1 MRKACSTFICLV
13 FVIACGQAQY
23 FVNEVTISIQGDSTF
38 VFIGTSSAATFK
50 EFTTESPPRI
60 GIDLINGI
68 HNLPANDFSRLP
80 PGIISSIRGAQNKPM
95 PEPVTRIVLDLV
107 EPPPPIN
114 VRQHPEGV
122 MIAIPSV
129 GYPRFERWS
138 SGKKPML
145 PAQPTQAPVVEEPET
160 PPVSETKAESTKAAP
175 DTTGEFAISE
185 EMAPELAIF
194 MRPETLSYK
203 TISPDAE
210 TIEVARYIRNRVAYR
225 PVVSDPFVQPKRSKD
240 VPFGEEPLP
249 DVEDLTIVGIV
260 QSGSLRMALTQD
272 DLGYSYI
279 IGVGDSVANGKCY
292 AITDTSVIFNIV
304 EFGQS
309 RRIELPLTKPK
320 KAEQ

>member
-1 MRKACSTFICLV
+1 MRRASYIFICIT
-13 FVIACGQAQY
+13 FAIAFGQAQY
-23 FVNEVTISIQGDSTF
+23 FVNEVAISIQGDSTY
-38 VFIGTSSAATFK
+38 VFIGTSSPATFK
-50 EFTTESPPRI
+50 EFTTENPPRI

-80 PGIISSIRGAQNKPM
+80 PGIISSVRSAQNKPM

-107 EPPPPIN
+107 EPPPQIN

-122 MIAIPSV
+122 MIAIPSL

-138 SGKKPML
+138 SGKKPSL
-145 PAQPTQAPVVEEPET
+145 PAQPTQEQAVEEVET
-160 PPVSETKAESTKAAP
+160 VAISKTPAESAMVLP
-175 DTTGEFAISE
+175 DTTGELVISE
-185 EMAPELAIF
+185 EMAPELAMF

-203 TISPDAE
+203 TVSPNAE

-225 PVVSDPFVQPKRSKD
+225 SVAFDPFIQPKRSKE

-249 DVEDLTIVGIV
+249 EVEGLTVVGIM
-260 QSGSLRMALTQD
+260 QSGNLRMALTQD

-279 IGVGDSVANGKCY
+279 IGVGDSVENGKCQ

-320 KAEQ
+320 KTEE